1 MNILENDKDLILEL
15 ATLLFQDKITPAQ
28 SEVLETLLDKHE
40 ENRAYFDEIRNS
52 WIATSLYHDNMG
64 SANTEEIW
72 HKISEKLDQLPES
85 SEAGTIVRKR
95 NLTVLKLARIAATWL
110 LMVFLGGLVSW
121 LILSKPLEKSNTAI
135 SEITTP
141 LGSRSTIRLPDGS
154 KVWLN
159 AGSAIRYSQHSFRK
173 NREVYLEGEAYFDV
187 SKKPGNLFI
196 VKTSDLNIKVYGT
209 RFNVRSYPEE
219 NKIQTTLVE
228 GSVAIEQKS
237 KQDKESILFLKP
249 NQTATFYKKAE
260 LKFAAE
266 EHIETQQAAAEK
278 IPAKNMVVIPEPDP
292 VTKTSWKDERWVIVT
307 KNFAELAIDME
318 RRYNVHIYFKD
329 EGLKDFKFSGTLA
342 NETFDQIMKIIQL
355 SAPVS
360 FEYTIEDNNVVLQYE
375 EKK

>member
-28 SEVLETLLDKHE
+28 SQVLETLLDKHE
-40 ENRAYFDEIRNS
+40 ENRVYFGEIRDS
-52 WIATSLYHDNMG
+52 WVAALQYRDNMV
-64 SANTEEIW
+64 SADTAETWQKLSRIIGQSTEPNKTETNERI
-72 HKISEKLDQLPES
+72 
-85 SEAGTIVRKR
+85 R
-95 NLTVLKLARIAATWL
+95 NLTMFKLIRVAATWL
-110 LMVFLGGLVSW
+110 FLVFLGGFSSW
-121 LILSKPLEKSNTAI
+121 LILSNPLEKSNSAA

-159 AGSAIRYSQHSFRK
+159 AGSTIRYSQHSFRK

-266 EHIETQQAAAEK
+266 EHIETQKAVAEK
-278 IPAKNMVVIPEPDP
+278 IPAKNLVVIPEPDP